1 MPPAAS
7 LLPVLPFRVGF
18 IIGISDEEQAFLL
31 GPLAPEVPAVAVPVG
46 TGCAWSWSQSAALS
60 VSSRAARHEMVKYAQ
75 PGATCQLRLASREL
89 RGASGCYPR
98 EMSLSEQDQVL
109 YTTDRVPVAMATKA
123 ACHERVSFS
132 RGSFA
137 AGEVVQ
143 CKAQRT

>member
-1 MPPAAS
+1 MRS
-7 LLPVLPFRVGF
+7 LEPRV
-18 IIGISDEEQAFLL
+18 
-31 GPLAPEVPAVAVPVG
+31 
-46 TGCAWSWSQSAALS
+46 
-60 VSSRAARHEMVKYAQ
+60 SRD
-75 PGATCQLRLASREL
+75 S

-98 EMSLSEQDQVL
+98 EMSLSEMSLSEQDQVL

>member
-1 MPPAAS
+1 MKRHLRPACCRSCPFESAS
-7 LLPVLPFRVGF
+7 SL
-18 IIGISDEEQAFLL
+18 GISDEEQAFLL
-31 GPLAPEVPAVAVPVG
+31 GPVAPVPVPVAVG

-60 VSSRAARHEMVKYAQ
+60 VSSRAARHETVKYAQ
-75 PGATCQLRLASREL
+75 PGATCQSRLASREL